1 MGGHRKASTSPA
13 RRRMGMGIATAALG
27 VTALGAVASQAAAA
41 RYESPTAHAA
51 SAASPDSGNAVDGHQ
66 LKGSGK
72 AGRDLI
78 DGAIW
83 LGKQIFGVDDEPP
96 LNTPTHSLG
105 GGITKGTANQADYY
119 NNQSSTDSDGGAP
132 ARPDPVYVLDGE

>member
-1 MGGHRKASTSPA
+1 
-13 RRRMGMGIATAALG
+13 MGIATAALG

-51 SAASPDSGNAVDGHQ
+51 SAGSPDSGNAVDGHQ

-72 AGRDLI
+72 AGKDLI

-83 LGKQIFGVDDEPP
+83 LGKQIFGVDDEPLSIP
-96 LNTPTHSLG
+96 RRTASAEESPRAQPIKPTTTTTKVPRIPMEAHPRARTPCTSWTASDQSL
-105 GGITKGTANQADYY
+105 TAVDR
-119 NNQSSTDSDGGAP
+119 
-132 ARPDPVYVLDGE
+132 AR